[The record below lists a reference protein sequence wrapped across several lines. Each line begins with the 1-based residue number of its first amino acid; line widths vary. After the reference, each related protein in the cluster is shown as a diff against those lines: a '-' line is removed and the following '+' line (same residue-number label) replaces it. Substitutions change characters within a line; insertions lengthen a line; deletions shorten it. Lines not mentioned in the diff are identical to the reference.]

1 MSLLEF
7 CQWLENT
14 PLGVGVRESIWWFP
28 LLNMFHLLAMAV
40 AAGTIVWVDL
50 RLLGLGLKRA
60 PVSQVA
66 GQLLP
71 WTWGGFVVLFVTGSL
86 LIASEAVM
94 LYDNAAFR
102 IKVLLLLLAGLNV
115 LIFHT
120 TIYRSVAT
128 WDLALETPTRARIAG
143 FVSLTCWLG
152 LIAAGRV
159 IPYLE

>member
-1 MSLLEF
+1 MSLLEW
-7 CQWLENT
+7 CRWLENT
-14 PLGVGVRESIWWFP
+14 PLGAGIRESIWWFP

-40 AAGTIVWVDL
+40 AAGTVVWVDL
-50 RLLGLGLKRA
+50 RLLGAGLKRA
-60 PVSQVA
+60 PVSRVA

-71 WTWGGFVVLFVTGSL
+71 WTWGGFIVLLVTGGL
-86 LIASEAVM
+86 LIVSEAEM

-102 IKVLLLLLAGLNV
+102 IKLLLLIVAGLNV

-120 TIYRSVAT
+120 TIYRSVAA
-128 WDLALETPTRARIAG
+128 WDSAPVAPARARIAG
-143 FVSLTCWLG
+143 AVSLACWLG